1 MNRKMGGFI
10 LFAATSMSFL
20 GTAII
25 RQEQLPYTILA
36 VVMIFLALAG
46 LKNHFKELR

>member
-1 MNRKMGGFI
+1 MNRKVGGFI

-20 GTAII
+20 GAAII
-25 RQEQLPYTILA
+25 RQDHLSYTVLA
-36 VVMIFLALAG
+36 VILVFLALAG

>member
-1 MNRKMGGFI
+1 MKRKFGGFI

-20 GTAII
+20 GTAIF
-25 RQEQLPYTILA
+25 RQEQLLYTILA
-36 VVMIFLALAG
+36 VILVFLALAG